1 MFMFNNSMQSGLV
14 IRPSN
19 GRDKPFLMNLYN
31 STRDDLKHVDGS
43 NDFIEEL
50 IEMQFKAQFEG
61 YGEQFPN
68 AFYFVIEKQQEKIGR
83 IAVDFG
89 HNEVRIIDIAFIKAA
104 RNKGY
109 GSVVINALKS
119 AAEQNKVPL
128 TLTVLSSNISAIKL
142 YQKLGFKI
150 IDNKLPHSLMM
161 WLPESKTARFTIK
174 PSHIE
179 LSN

>member
-1 MFMFNNSMQSGLV
+1 MLNNPIQGGLV

-19 GRDKPFLMNLYN
+19 DRDKPFLMNLYN
-31 STRDDLKHVDGS
+31 STRDDLKHVDAS
-43 NDFIEEL
+43 HDFIEEL

-68 AFYFVIEKQQEKIGR
+68 AFYFVIERQQEKIGR

-89 HNEVRIIDIAFIKAA
+89 HNEVRIIDISFIKAA
-104 RNKGY
+104 QNKGY

-128 TLTVLSSNISAIKL
+128 TLTVLHSNVPAINL

-150 IDNKLPHSLMM
+150 VDNKLPHALMM
-161 WLPESKTARFTIK
+161 WLPESKTARFTVNS
-174 PSHIE
+174 SHFE